1 MPNIAYSLY
10 HAIKSIVD
18 RLISPVKTSA
28 DTALSTA
35 NTALSTAETALT
47 TSETALTTAE
57 TANTTA
63 DTALTTAETALT
75 TANTANT
82 TANTALTTANNA
94 ISGIPVTD
102 LSTTLVN
109 STINGT
115 AREIGR
121 VKLTINSTTTAIL
134 ASANIVFVSPSN
146 TAINIKAYLDI
157 NSGLQPEQNITT
169 FPATGHFMN
178 ATLSHRVVGNATTGE
193 KNIRVMAYVP
203 NGTTITISSISVW
216 AIGHLVNA

>member
-18 RLISPVKTSA
+18 RLIAPVKT
-28 DTALSTA
+28 
-35 NTALSTAETALT
+35 
-47 TSETALTTAE
+47 TSD

-63 DTALTTAETALT
+63 NTALT

-82 TANTALTTANNA
+82 TANTALN
-94 ISGIPVTD
+94 GLPVTD
-102 LSTTLVN
+102 LSTTLV
-109 STINGT
+109 SATINGT
-115 AREIGR
+115 AKEIGR
-121 VKLTINSTTTAIL
+121 VRLTINSTTTAIL
-134 ASANIVFVSPSN
+134 AGANIVFISPLN

-157 NSGLQPEQNITT
+157 NSVLQPEQNITT
-169 FPATGHFMN
+169 LPATGHYMN
-178 ATLSHRVVGNATTGE
+178 ASLSHRVLSNASIGE

-203 NGTTITISSISVW
+203 TGTTITISSISVW